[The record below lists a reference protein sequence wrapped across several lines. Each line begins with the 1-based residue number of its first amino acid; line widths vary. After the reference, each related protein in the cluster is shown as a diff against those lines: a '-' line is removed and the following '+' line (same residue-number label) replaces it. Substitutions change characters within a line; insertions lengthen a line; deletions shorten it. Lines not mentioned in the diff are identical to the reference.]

1 MRAVT
6 RVRVG
11 ADPGGDSLPGRGT
24 GLRWL
29 CESAAVDLD
38 VSTREEAGRVVVV
51 AIGEVDV
58 YTAPQLDAELS
69 RLTTEGR
76 TDLVVDLARVD
87 FLDSTGLSV
96 LVKAL
101 KRVREADGRLDV
113 VVTSERVAKVFR
125 ITGLDQLIPL
135 HATLADAL
143 A

>member
-1 MRAVT
+1 
-6 RVRVG
+6 
-11 ADPGGDSLPGRGT
+11 
-24 GLRWL
+24 
-29 CESAAVDLD
+29 VDLD

-51 AIGEVDV
+51 VIGEVDIF
-58 YTAPQLDAELS
+58 TATQLDAELS
-69 RLTTEGR
+69 RLTSEGR

-101 KRVREADGRLDV
+101 KRVREADGRLDL
-113 VVTSERVAKVFR
+113 VVTSDRVAKVFR

>member
-1 MRAVT
+1 
-6 RVRVG
+6 
-11 ADPGGDSLPGRGT
+11 
-24 GLRWL
+24 
-29 CESAAVDLD
+29 VDLD

-51 AIGEVDV
+51 AIGEVDIF
-58 YTAPQLDAELS
+58 TAPQLDAELS
-69 RLTTEGR
+69 RLTADGR
-76 TDLVVDLARVD
+76 TDLVVDLASVD

-101 KRVREADGRLDV
+101 KRVREADGRLDI
-113 VVTSERVAKVFR
+113 VVTSDRVAKVFR